1 MPENVAHY
9 LASMPVTSVPAHKT
23 PEARMITCMLP
34 TRNKRRWNVGVD
46 PFMFASLFT
55 KVALSE
61 KTNDAGCDG
70 SERHKQNKAIREEY
84 NQKYRPMPAVTKD
97 LPYQLAVGCD
107 SMTMASLTKLFRD
120 LINYI
125 VNRTCLD
132 S

>member
-9 LASMPVTSVPAHKT
+9 LASMPMTSVPA
-23 PEARMITCMLP
+23 RMITSMP
-34 TRNKRRWNVGVD
+34 STTNKRWLNVGID

-61 KTNDAGCDG
+61 KTDDAGCDG
-70 SERHKQNKAIREEY
+70 SERHKQIKAIREEY

-107 SMTMASLTKLFRD
+107 SMTMASLTKRFGD
-120 LINYI
+120 
-125 VNRTCLD
+125 
-132 S
+132 